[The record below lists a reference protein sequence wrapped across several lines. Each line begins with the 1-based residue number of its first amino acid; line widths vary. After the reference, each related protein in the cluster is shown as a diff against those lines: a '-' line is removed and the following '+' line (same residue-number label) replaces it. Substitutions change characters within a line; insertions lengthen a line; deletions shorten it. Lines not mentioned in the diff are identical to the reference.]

1 MMTLSGD
8 GVITGLVAGGL
19 PDGVVQAADMAAAA
33 VSAATL
39 DGAQTGAAPIYGC
52 RAWCVFDGTLTGT
65 NAPLAGGNV
74 TSVTRNSTG
83 DYTVNF
89 TVAMSDANYCVLA
102 KGNANN
108 MGVGAGYDVQLQS
121 PTIGSAPT
129 LKSTTQFRIV
139 AATVAPTI
147 TLGDLKNISVAVF
160 R

>member
-1 MMTLSGD
+1 MTVQINGTT
-8 GVITGLVAGGL
+8 GVDLVQDSTITSAKIVNGTVA
-19 PDGVVQAADMAAAA
+19 PADL
-33 VSAATL
+33 T
-39 DGAQTGAAPIYGC
+39 GAQTGSAPIYGC

-65 NAPLAGGNV
+65 NAPLAGGNI
-74 TSVTRNSTG
+74 TNITRNSTG

-89 TVAMSDANYCVLA
+89 TTAMDDVNYCVLA

-108 MGVGAGYDVQLQS
+108 MGVGAGYDIQLQS
-121 PTIGSAPT
+121 ATIGSAPT